1 MTIILYIDANVY
13 INFFKWE
20 YDRWR
25 CLGEMALGVFN
36 RILDGEFKL
45 VISDH
50 LLFELKKH
58 VDEKVVDEYLQK
70 FKDKNLIIKINK
82 TREDINEAK
91 QISSHYHDPLH
102 AILARKAKAQYLITR
117 DLLGYPPPCR
127 EFIEVLYPE
136 SLP

>member
-1 MTIILYIDANVY
+1 MDTILYIDANVY
-13 INFFKWE
+13 INYFKWE

-25 CLGEMALGVFN
+25 CLGEMALSVFN

-50 LLFELKKH
+50 LLSELKKH
-58 VDEKVVDEYLQK
+58 VDEKIIDEFLQE
-70 FKDKNLIIKINK
+70 FKDKKLIIEINK
-82 TREDINEAK
+82 TQEDIDEAK
-91 QISSHYHDPLH
+91 QISRHYHDPLH

-117 DLLGYPPPCR
+117 DLLGYPLPCT
-127 EFIEVLYPE
+127 EFIEILYPE